1 MKVRHPRG
9 FTLIE
14 LLVVIAIIAVL
25 IALLLP
31 AVQQAREAAR
41 RSQCK
46 NNLKQLGLGLHNYH
60 DTHRIF
66 PSGNFCAMGGYS
78 NCHVWAE
85 AILPYIDQSAA
96 YNQINFNTTM
106 TNAANAALLNS
117 LSIPMLYCPSDPDAG
132 LTDNCEPYHPTT
144 TGKSMGQSYSPSGGP
159 IAYETTCRIPALSP
173 NITPIVCDVAN
184 SASIATAMT
193 EVLKHGPLHALIHT
207 AGINFGAPGMFSSG
221 CRAWRISDCTD
232 GTSNTFLMG
241 ESLPV
246 YTSFL
251 RYFCTVYNVASTNT
265 APNYYKSSGC
275 AKNTNGRASGSC
287 ADGMVGFNSM
297 HVGGVH
303 MMMSDGSVR
312 FVSENI
318 NYTNWQYLGN
328 RNDGNVVTVD

>member
-173 NITPIVCDVAN
+173 NINCIQGNGGSCRDL
-184 SASIATAMT
+184 SA
-193 EVLKHGPLHALIHT
+193 L
-207 AGINFGAPGMFSSG
+207 AGFGGYNNFGAPGMFSSG

-275 AKNTNGRASGSC
+275 AKKTNGRASGSC

-312 FVSENI
+312 FVSGNI